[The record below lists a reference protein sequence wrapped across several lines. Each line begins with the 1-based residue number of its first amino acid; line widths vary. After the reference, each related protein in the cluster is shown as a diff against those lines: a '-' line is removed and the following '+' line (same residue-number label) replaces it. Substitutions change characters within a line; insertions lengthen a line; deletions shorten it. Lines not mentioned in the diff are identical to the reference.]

1 MVSGLISYFEI
12 ILFVQ
17 ERKKK
22 ATTIGRSKKVRQ
34 KIDDEDDD
42 DEDEEW
48 IKVDRG
54 ALEKPKMFDKDAE
67 ITHDLVVKKLI
78 EIMAAR

>member
-1 MVSGLISYFEI
+1 V
-12 ILFVQ
+12 
-17 ERKKK
+17 RH
-22 ATTIGRSKKVRQ
+22 KV
-34 KIDDEDDD
+34 DDEDEDE
-42 DEDEEW
+42 EDEEW

-67 ITHDLVVKKLI
+67 INHDLVVKKLI

>member
-1 MVSGLISYFEI
+1 M
-12 ILFVQ
+12 
-17 ERKKK
+17 RH
-22 ATTIGRSKKVRQ
+22 KV
-34 KIDDEDDD
+34 DDEDEDE
-42 DEDEEW
+42 EDEEW

-67 ITHDLVVKKLI
+67 INHDLVVKKLI